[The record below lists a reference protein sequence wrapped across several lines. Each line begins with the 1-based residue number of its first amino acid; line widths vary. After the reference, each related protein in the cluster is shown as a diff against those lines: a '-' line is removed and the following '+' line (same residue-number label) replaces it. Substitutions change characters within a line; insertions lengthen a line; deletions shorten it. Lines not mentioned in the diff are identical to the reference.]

1 MNSTIIH
8 KRVAEAMAGTN
19 PKVITVVK
27 SGFVVLG
34 DVQFLKGYCLLLPNP
49 VVANLN
55 ELTGENRRQFLEDMT
70 NVGDAVL
77 SVTKAKRI
85 NYEILGNLEPALHA
99 HIFPR
104 FDTEPANLRTKPVW
118 FYDWENAPQFDKT
131 IYAPLMDQ
139 LKRAIESHCQR

>member
-1 MNSTIIH
+1 MSTIIH
-8 KRVAEAMAGTN
+8 KRVEEALVGTN
-19 PKVITVVK
+19 PKVITSVK

-55 ELTGENRRQFLEDMT
+55 ELKGTRRIQFLEDMT
-70 NVGDAVL
+70 NIGDAVL

-104 FDTEPANLRTKPVW
+104 FDSEPENLRTKPVW

-131 IYAPLMDQ
+131 VYEPLMNE
-139 LKRAIESHCQR
+139 LKSAIEKHC